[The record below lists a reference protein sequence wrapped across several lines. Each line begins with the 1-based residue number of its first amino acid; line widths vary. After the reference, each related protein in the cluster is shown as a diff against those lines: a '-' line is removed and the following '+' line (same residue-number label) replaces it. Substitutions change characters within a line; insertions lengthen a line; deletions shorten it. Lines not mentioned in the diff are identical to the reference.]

1 MIAMAFG
8 KEGMTARE
16 EGFTLVELLVALT
29 LFGVLTTMLFME
41 FRLGIRSADKVTEAI
56 DKSST
61 LPILHDFLRAQLAAA
76 QPIVRNGSSEE
87 ILWFDGQAEKVEF
100 IGMPPNALSGVLS
113 GGGLQRF
120 SIELLKAGGPPSVGS
135 GPSVGGA
142 PRDGG
147 RRLVLRRRLYQ
158 GKQFKAEGDYDE
170 PLVLLADVASF
181 QFGYFGAADPARAP
195 AWQDT
200 WREMPRLPSLIRLRL
215 ALVDGRQMPDLVVAL
230 RLAEGAGPRPFSQNI
245 SR

>member
-1 MIAMAFG
+1 
-8 KEGMTARE
+8 MTSVISTNERE
-16 EGFTLVELLVALT
+16 HGFTLLELLVALT
-29 LFGVLTTMLFME
+29 LFGVLMTMLFME

-76 QPIVRNGSSEE
+76 QPIVKDGSSEE
-87 ILWFDGQAEKVEF
+87 ILWFDGQPEKVEL
-100 IGMPPNALSGVLS
+100 IGIPPNALSGALS

-120 SIELLKAGGPPSVGS
+120 SIELIKAGGG
-135 GPSVGGA
+135 

-147 RRLVLRRRLYQ
+147 RHLVLRRRLYQ
-158 GKQFKAEGDYDE
+158 GKQFNAEGDYDE
-170 PLVLLADVASF
+170 PLVLLADVSSLEL
-181 QFGYFGAADPARAP
+181 GYFGTADPARAP

-215 ALVDGRQMPDLVVAL
+215 ALADGRQAPELVVAL
-230 RLAEGAGPRPFSQNI
+230 RLAEGPSAPPFAQNTPR
-245 SR
+245 

>member
-1 MIAMAFG
+1 MIA
-8 KEGMTARE
+8 KEGMTARDD
-16 EGFTLVELLVALT
+16 GFTLVELLVALT

-56 DKSST
+56 DKSAT
-61 LPILHDFLRAQLAAA
+61 LPILHDFLRAQLAAV
-76 QPIVRNGSSEE
+76 QPIVKDGSSEE
-87 ILWFDGQAEKVEF
+87 ILWFDGQSEKVDF
-100 IGMPPNALSGVLS
+100 IGTPPNALSGVLS

-120 SIELLKAGGPPSVGS
+120 SIELLKPGEA
-135 GPSVGGA
+135 
-142 PRDGG
+142 RDGG

-170 PLVLLADVASF
+170 PVVLLDGISSL
-181 QFGYFGAADPARAP
+181 QLDYFRTADPARAP

-215 ALVDGRQMPDLVVAL
+215 SLADGRQAPNLVVAL
-230 RLAEGAGPRPFSQNI
+230 RLAEEASPPPFAQNI
-245 SR
+245 PR